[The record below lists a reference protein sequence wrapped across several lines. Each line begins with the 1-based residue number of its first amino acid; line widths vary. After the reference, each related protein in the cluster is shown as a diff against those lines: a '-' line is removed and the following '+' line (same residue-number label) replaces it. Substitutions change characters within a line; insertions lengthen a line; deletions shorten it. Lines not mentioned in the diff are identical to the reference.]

1 MPNAITTIQKYLPLL
16 DQVYAVA
23 SCSAVLD
30 TASALVRETADAKT
44 VLIAETSM
52 SGLGDYS
59 RSDGFVAGDLTLTWK
74 PYTFTYDRGRTFQ
87 IDAMDDMETMGLAFG
102 SLASEFIRVKVT
114 PEIDAIRFAKYA
126 TAAIEA
132 GNTASVALTN
142 KTTVPAISTACTA
155 MEEKEVAMNNC
166 VLFVTPTV
174 YGYVKDDTDHFQR
187 TLVPSENPNRNFGSF
202 DEMPVIKVPQT
213 RFYTAVDTLSGKDAQ
228 AAGGYKKASGGL
240 DVNFMIIDRASV
252 IQLIKHGKIR
262 VFDPDTN
269 QSADAY
275 KVDYRVY
282 HDAWVLANKANGI
295 YCHTKPNG

>member
-1 MPNAITTIQKYLPLL
+1 MPNAITTIQKYVPLL

-23 SCSAVLD
+23 SCSAILD
-30 TASALVRETADAKT
+30 TPNALVRETADAKT

-59 RSDGFVAGDLTLTWK
+59 RADGFVSGDLTLTWK
-74 PYTFTYDRGRTFQ
+74 PYTFEHDRGRTFQ
-87 IDAMDDMETMGLAFG
+87 IDAMDDAETMGLAFG
-102 SLASEFIRVKVT
+102 SLASEFMRTKVT

-126 TAAIEA
+126 SKA
-132 GNTASVALTN
+132 GTTVSAALTN
-142 KTTVPAISTACTA
+142 KTTIPAISTAEVA
-155 MEEKEVAMNNC
+155 MEEKEVSLANC
-166 VLFVTPTV
+166 VLFMTPTI

-187 TLVPSENPNRNFGSF
+187 TLVPSENPNRNFGTF
-202 DEMPVIKVPQT
+202 DEMPIAKVPQT
-213 RFYTAVDTLSGKDAQ
+213 RFYTAVETLSGKDEG
-228 AAGGYKKASGGL
+228 AAGGYKKAAAGL
-240 DVNFMIIDRASV
+240 DINFMIVDRAAV

-282 HDAWVLANKANGI
+282 HDAWVLEQKKNGI
-295 YCHTKPNG
+295 YCHTKPSA

>member
-1 MPNAITTIQKYLPLL
+1 MANAIATIQKYLPLL

-23 SCSAVLD
+23 SCSAILD
-30 TASALVRETADAKT
+30 TPNALVRETADAKT

-59 RSDGFVAGDLTLTWK
+59 RADGFVSGDLTLEWK
-74 PYTFTYDRGRTFQ
+74 PYTFEYDRGRTFQ
-87 IDAMDDMETMGLAFG
+87 IDAMDDAETMGLAFG
-102 SLASEFIRVKVT
+102 SLASEFIRIKVT
-114 PEIDAIRFAKYA
+114 PEIDAVRFAKYA
-126 TAAIEA
+126 ANAGETVAA
-132 GNTASVALTN
+132 TLTN
-142 KTTVPAISTACTA
+142 KTTVSAIATAEVA
-155 MEEKEVAMNNC
+155 MEEKEVALANC

-174 YGYVKDDTDHFQR
+174 YGYVKDDTEHFQR

-202 DEMPVIKVPQT
+202 DELPIVKVPQT
-213 RFYTAVDTLSGKDAQ
+213 RFYTAVTLNDGKTQ
-228 AAGGYKKASGGL
+228 AAGGYVKGAEAK
-240 DVNFMIIDRASV
+240 DINFMIIDRASV

-282 HDAWVLANKANGI
+282 HDAWVLNNKKNGI
-295 YCHTKPNG
+295 YCHTK

>member
-1 MPNAITTIQKYLPLL
+1 MANAITTITKYLPLL
-16 DQVYAVA
+16 DQVYAFA

-30 TASALVRETADAKT
+30 TPNALVRETADAKT

-59 RSDGFVAGDLTLTWK
+59 RADGFVSGDLTLTWK
-74 PYTFTYDRGRTFQ
+74 PYTFEYDRGRTFQ
-87 IDAMDDMETMGLAFG
+87 IDAMDDAETMGLAFG
-102 SLASEFIRVKVT
+102 SLASEFMRVKVT

-126 TAAIEA
+126 TNA
-132 GNTASVALTN
+132 GTTVGADLTN
-142 KTTVPAISTACTA
+142 KTTIPAISTAEVV
-155 MEEKEVAMNNC
+155 MEEKEVSLANC
-166 VLFVTPTV
+166 IIFMTPTV

-202 DEMPVIKVPQT
+202 DEMPIAKVPQT
-213 RFYTAVDTLSGKDAQ
+213 RFYTAVNTLSGKDDG
-228 AAGGYKKASGGL
+228 AAGGYVKAEGAK
-240 DVNFMIIDRASV
+240 DINFMIVDRASV

-282 HDAWVLANKANGI
+282 HDAWVLNNKKNGI
-295 YCHTKPNG
+295 YCHTKA